1 MVGLSFGD
9 PSFNNLIMIETAI
22 ANNHPASEQ
31 IKPILQ
37 KYHAYMGVQAR
48 FFEIKVELREEY
60 VKKVSKEDPEAL
72 DELKRLINYR
82 DRYQNS
88 FSRYE
93 TNDPEY

>member
-1 MVGLSFGD
+1 
-9 PSFNNLIMIETAI
+9 
-22 ANNHPASEQ
+22 
-31 IKPILQ
+31 
-37 KYHAYMGVQAR
+37 MGVQAR